1 MCKGTKHKQHYHERE
16 KVKTM
21 ENNTKIYAK
30 AIATKAQRKNHC
42 ILGDHDVF
50 GDADIYKV
58 LTSKQRNGY
67 CVCKECYA
75 KKRMMRKAAV
85 NTAPNTKG
93 KVTYYNEI
101 MVDVVV
107 TVKTTSEDTRAYF
120 IANNWLFGDTEYATI
135 GRYQGN
141 NFQAI
146 SPMLDQ
152 IFVNDEKAV
161 VRVNGQQIFNTE
173 ELRDYVDMKVRNA
186 VVNKSLR

>member
-1 MCKGTKHKQHYHERE
+1 ME
-16 KVKTM
+16 KNAMMIKV
-21 ENNTKIYAK
+21 YAK
-30 AIATKAQRKNHC
+30 AMTTKAQRTNTC
-42 ILGDHDVF
+42 ILGGHKVAS
-50 GDADIYKV
+50 GSDIVKIQ
-58 LTSKQRNGY
+58 TAKQVNGY

-101 MVDVVV
+101 MVDVVI
-107 TVKTTSEDTRAYF
+107 TVKTTSENTRAYF

-141 NFQAI
+141 NFQSI

-161 VRVNGQQIFNTE
+161 VRVNGRQIFNTE

-186 VVNKSLR
+186 VVNKSVK